1 MNESMF
7 SQIDLIRQDSKD
19 VRDFVKKVFS
29 DREFKSMSKDT
40 DFIKYLKSIYEGTH
54 LDEEHVKFSNR
65 TQNGTI
71 TTGSVQT
78 TNETINEVNN
88 RLNKKVKSEL
98 DAYLKGTKI
107 NSPEHQHAI
116 MMILKG
122 ALTDANFHS
131 EAKQL
136 PKFFPK
142 AKQSKY
148 VGTAM
153 EGVIEDKGAA
163 YSKAAKWDGHDI
175 IDAFSFYT
183 SMAIGGSFGK
193 KLETLKESISESV
206 NEGKYNYKADA
217 LTAYFKG
224 KIDAKELDKI
234 ARDDFK
240 SGIATKKELSNFL
253 SNKFTQDVMSDTYG
267 IPAGTLIKR
276 VRGLMKFAEGVSESV
291 VNEGSVANKW
301 NIQSQDIGKLQKK
314 TSFSSETSMPFSLI
328 SNLSGGVNST
338 DKGIVSGHFNKDVV
352 ILQFYPKEDS
362 RNDTMYDAVDKK
374 GIIAIDKLMKKQYGL
389 SMVSPFLLKGKRHC
403 SADGEVCSVSNYL
416 VFGGT
421 NESIEERVNLFLEKN
436 VPTDA
441 SKWSYYKSQ
450 AKKKFDVYPSAYA
463 NGWAAKKYKAAG
475 GGWKTEK

>member
-1 MNESMF
+1 LKKGYRE
-7 SQIDLIRQDSKD
+7 DSG
-19 VRDFVKKVFS
+19 FKK
-29 DREFKSMSKDT
+29 
-40 DFIKYLKSIYEGTH
+40 
-54 LDEEHVKFSNR
+54 
-65 TQNGTI
+65 
-71 TTGSVQT
+71 
-78 TNETINEVNN
+78 
-88 RLNKKVKSEL
+88 
-98 DAYLKGTKI
+98 
-107 NSPEHQHAI
+107 
-116 MMILKG
+116 
-122 ALTDANFHS
+122 
-131 EAKQL
+131 
-136 PKFFPK
+136 
-142 AKQSKY
+142 
-148 VGTAM
+148 
-153 EGVIEDKGAA
+153 
-163 YSKAAKWDGHDI
+163 
-175 IDAFSFYT
+175 
-183 SMAIGGSFGK
+183 
-193 KLETLKESISESV
+193 ESV
-206 NEGKYNYKADA
+206 NEGLKHNDMYTMLDIAAGYSSTQDQAANQMWSDEQDLYDYLKSDHIPKKYHKKFHNDIKRRFKNIKESVVNEITYKLGTQEYTKKN
-217 LTAYFKG
+217 LTPTDILDLAMAYSQVKG
-224 KIDAKELDKI
+224 KGTTIYGRKMDKMIRVANDLAKLNGTTQQDAKKRGDKPALI
-234 ARDDFK
+234 LTLLKNKLVTKDEYITLYKDLLLKQTSVVKNLKNADPAARMVGGAAARAAHFD
-240 SGIATKKELSNFL
+240 
-253 SNKFTQDVMSDTYG
+253 
-267 IPAGTLIKR
+267 
-276 VRGLMKFAEGVSESV
+276 MKSES

>member
-1 MNESMF
+1 
-7 SQIDLIRQDSKD
+7 
-19 VRDFVKKVFS
+19 
-29 DREFKSMSKDT
+29 
-40 DFIKYLKSIYEGTH
+40 
-54 LDEEHVKFSNR
+54 
-65 TQNGTI
+65 
-71 TTGSVQT
+71 
-78 TNETINEVNN
+78 
-88 RLNKKVKSEL
+88 
-98 DAYLKGTKI
+98 
-107 NSPEHQHAI
+107 
-116 MMILKG
+116 
-122 ALTDANFHS
+122 
-131 EAKQL
+131 
-136 PKFFPK
+136 
-142 AKQSKY
+142 
-148 VGTAM
+148 M

-193 KLETLKESISESV
+193 KLETLKESISESVNEANSRDEYDAKEFWGVSKMGIQLHKQFKGRFNKSKFEKALSDLIGKSKRPESTIKIIGRYLNIKPSKLNSYTSGEIIEDQEFIKDSTKKAEQLYKIFVSSNESV

>member
-1 MNESMF
+1 MSRIKKQILSKLKEYGSKMGTNTMGGDDYTSGKRGGLRDNDGYDNVQYNKNMPQDESVVNERNTSVNKRRAGAELKQKLKGKRSDGMGKYTAT
-7 SQIDLIRQDSKD
+7 IYGLDSNGKR
-19 VRDFVKKVFS
+19 V
-29 DREFKSMSKDT
+29 E
-40 DFIKYLKSIYEGTH
+40 LKSLNDLNKYSKFE
-54 LDEEHVKFSNR
+54 LDE
-65 TQNGTI
+65 
-71 TTGSVQT
+71 SV
-78 TNETINEVNN
+78 
-88 RLNKKVKSEL
+88 
-98 DAYLKGTKI
+98 
-107 NSPEHQHAI
+107 
-116 MMILKG
+116 
-122 ALTDANFHS
+122 
-131 EAKQL
+131 
-136 PKFFPK
+136 
-142 AKQSKY
+142 
-148 VGTAM
+148 
-153 EGVIEDKGAA
+153 
-163 YSKAAKWDGHDI
+163 
-175 IDAFSFYT
+175 
-183 SMAIGGSFGK
+183 
-193 KLETLKESISESV
+193 V
-206 NEGKYNYKADA
+206 NEGKVDRVVGHTRYKYVGDGR
-217 LTAYFKG
+217 KG
-224 KIDAKELDKI
+224 QAIVSGPMKDREKEAI
-234 ARDDFK
+234 
-240 SGIATKKELSNFL
+240 
-253 SNKFTQDVMSDTYG
+253 
-267 IPAGTLIKR
+267 IKR
-276 VRGLMKFAEGVSESV
+276 AKKAGYSAKPNMGGGVTIHVES

-314 TSFSSETSMPFSLI
+314 TSFSSKTSMPFSLI

>member
-1 MNESMF
+1 MKLPELKNEIVSILRERSTYKLGTQEYTKKNLTPTDILDLAMAY
-7 SQIDLIRQDSKD
+7 SQVKGKGTTIYGRKMDKMITVANDLAK
-19 VRDFVKKVFS
+19 
-29 DREFKSMSKDT
+29 
-40 DFIKYLKSIYEGTH
+40 L
-54 LDEEHVKFSNR
+54 
-65 TQNGTI
+65 NGTTQQDAKKRGDKPALILTLLKNKLVTKDEYI
-71 TTGSVQT
+71 TLYKDLLLKQTSV
-78 TNETINEVNN
+78 
-88 RLNKKVKSEL
+88 VKN
-98 DAYLKGTKI
+98 LK
-107 NSPEHQHAI
+107 NADPAAR
-116 MMILKG
+116 M
-122 ALTDANFHS
+122 
-131 EAKQL
+131 
-136 PKFFPK
+136 
-142 AKQSKY
+142 
-148 VGTAM
+148 VG
-153 EGVIEDKGAA
+153 GAA
-163 YSKAAKWDGHDI
+163 ARAAHFDMK
-175 IDAFSFYT
+175 
-183 SMAIGGSFGK
+183 
-193 KLETLKESISESV
+193 SESV
-206 NEGKYNYKADA
+206 NEGISKDDIKIEKSMTGFYNILVWNKGWQLFSKHRLEGMGKEVMKAMNSRKGMKYVEKLINKQNQ
-217 LTAYFKG
+217 KSSSE
-224 KIDAKELDKI
+224 IIAKKSEKNGI
-234 ARDDFK
+234 AR
-240 SGIATKKELSNFL
+240 
-253 SNKFTQDVMSDTYG
+253 
-267 IPAGTLIKR
+267 LI
-276 VRGLMKFAEGVSESV
+276 GES